1 MKEEKMAKFVS
12 EKIKMKSGS
21 RLAAVQACYMIAFG
35 QLNVDEAI
43 EEFIKGEVGR
53 FVIDDSEGETKE
65 KLVEVGAIDTEYF
78 EKLVRGI
85 HAKKEDLEKSLNHYL
100 RGEWAYE
107 KMNGTM
113 QALLLCAIYELVY
126 TTDIDTKVLIQEYVD
141 LAYAFFS
148 KNEPKMVNAVLD
160 QIAKNVRS

>member
-1 MKEEKMAKFVS
+1 M
-12 EKIKMKSGS
+12 
-21 RLAAVQACYMIAFG
+21 
-35 QLNVDEAI
+35 
-43 EEFIKGEVGR
+43 
-53 FVIDDSEGETKE
+53 
-65 KLVEVGAIDTEYF
+65 
-78 EKLVRGI
+78 
-85 HAKKEDLEKSLNHYL
+85 YL

-126 TTDIDTKVLIQEYVD
+126 TTDVDTKVLIQEYVD

-160 QIAKNVRS
+160 QIAKSVRG